1 MSETSRLLSNAVSRG
16 TRLKKEMT
24 EPGRSLQAKLDRAQS
39 QRGLDQSNRSP
50 IAPPAFRTATVPT
63 VLQAKMHNASP
74 GRPSRMMAGPTS
86 SVVQAN
92 VIGGNHALQARLN
105 LWNTRLTRG
114 AETSVRSLGAGNL
127 AQASGMSNRV
137 GAIQRKTGPG
147 VEAFQVPL
155 RQKSGG
161 LPIPD
166 NVRAKMETAFG
177 ADFSD
182 VRVHIGQEAASLGA
196 IAYTWG
202 SNIHFAPGQY
212 NPNTIQGQ
220 KLLGHELW
228 HVVQQRSGRVSNPF
242 GGGVAVVQDHAL
254 EAEADRMGVKAA
266 MTALVQKPGEK

>member
-1 MSETSRLLSNAVSRG
+1 M
-16 TRLKKEMT
+16 
-24 EPGRSLQAKLDRAQS
+24 RA
-39 QRGLDQSNRSP
+39 
-50 IAPPAFRTATVPT
+50 
-63 VLQAKMHNASP
+63 
-74 GRPSRMMAGPTS
+74 S
-86 SVVQAN
+86 SGVVQAN

-114 AETSVRSLGAGNL
+114 ANRTVGQGQGVNSVQG
-127 AQASGMSNRV
+127 SGPPNGSR
-137 GAIQRKTGPG
+137 AIQRKTGPG

-212 NPNTIQGQ
+212 SPNTIQGQ

-266 MTALVQKPGEK
+266 MTVLVQKHGG